1 MTVIN
6 VIVLTAIK
14 RSTKLYKIQNDNI
27 TTFITQHRKLN
38 KVTVTTTLIN
48 NYDKRCN
55 DNNEN

>member
-27 TTFITQHRKLN
+27 TIFITQHRKLN

>member
-38 KVTVTTTLIN
+38 EVTVTTTLIN
-48 NYDKRCN
+48 SYD
-55 DNNEN
+55 